1 MILKYNNSALRGGE
15 CSDGSECSFSGL
27 CCSLEISKIYSRS
40 LPGADPG
47 FFIGE
52 GGGGGWYLWVAESMG
67 HVPKMLQLELNCKL
81 FH

>member
-1 MILKYNNSALRGGE
+1 MALSALSLVYAVLWRYPRFTLVPFQGRIQ
-15 CSDGSECSFSGL
+15 DFSLG
-27 CCSLEISKIYSRS
+27 K
-40 LPGADPG
+40 
-47 FFIGE
+47 